1 MCIYSFIYFCASP
14 HLLLQLCF
22 FLSFPVKVPF
32 LKWIMLYWKILI
44 KTVTGSHLHSQG
56 NKPKKKKNGKQHSP
70 ASLAS
75 IFPKWPCRLLV
86 HVKLTVESW
95 QIFNYDM
102 VYEILPRYQYKCQ
115 QYSQAYNILIIDFKK
130 YFCCIL

>member
-1 MCIYSFIYFCASP
+1 MHLLI
-14 HLLLQLCF
+14 HLLLCITSSTFAIMF
-22 FLSFPVKVPF
+22 FSLVSCKSSLLKVNNVI
-32 LKWIMLYWKILI
+32 LKNFDK
-44 KTVTGSHLHSQG
+44 
-56 NKPKKKKNGKQHSP
+56 NCDRKPLTQSGKQTKKKKNGKQHSP